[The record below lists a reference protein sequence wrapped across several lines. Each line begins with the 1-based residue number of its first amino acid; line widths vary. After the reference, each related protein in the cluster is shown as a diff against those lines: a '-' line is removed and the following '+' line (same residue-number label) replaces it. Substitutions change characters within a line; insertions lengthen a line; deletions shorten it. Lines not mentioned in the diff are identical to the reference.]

1 VQALLYTSSSGERRI
16 RVLTSQLPT
25 TNFLGEMYQHADV
38 GASTNLMTRIAIEQA
53 LNSRMVDACNMMQT
67 KCIEVLKMY
76 RSLCGPAAGGANL
89 VFPESL
95 KLLSLNTLAL
105 LKNQIFHT
113 KGDVPIDTRVAQ
125 ISRVETLSVPLS
137 TALTIPHAFKID
149 ALPSD
154 VGTEVDGQ
162 IVMPAL
168 TPLSLQYFD
177 PAGAYLID
185 NGHRL
190 YVWLGGKVPE
200 TFFSATLGCSAP
212 RDAATFASL
221 RLPSIPQDAN
231 DSSAALARLVAFI
244 RSERNAALQPIKFLL
259 QGDAAAQDPAFL
271 ALMVEDRTQLTMAY
285 AEFLAQLH
293 KNVMT
298 GGMP

>member
-1 VQALLYTSSSGERRI
+1 M
-16 RVLTSQLPT
+16 LTNIVYVRNVHQ
-25 TNFLGEMYQHADV
+25 
-38 GASTNLMTRIAIEQA
+38 
-53 LNSRMVDACNMMQT
+53 
-67 KCIEVLKMY
+67 
-76 RSLCGPAAGGANL
+76 
-89 VFPESL
+89 
-95 KLLSLNTLAL
+95 
-105 LKNQIFHT
+105 T

-190 YVWLGGKVPE
+190 YVWLGAVR
-200 TFFSATLGCSAP
+200 TAT
-212 RDAATFASL
+212 AA
-221 RLPSIPQDAN
+221 RCHN
-231 DSSAALARLVAFI
+231 DSCSPVLDCI
-244 RSERNAALQPIKFLL
+244 
-259 QGDAAAQDPAFL
+259 
-271 ALMVEDRTQLTMAY
+271 
-285 AEFLAQLH
+285 H
-293 KNVMT
+293 C
-298 GGMP
+298 